1 MNEIITRRIEGLRGL
16 INDIDMKVY
25 HLKQDENTPQ
35 IIVDEF
41 LLAREHLGKA
51 YKILCEDDY

>member
-1 MNEIITRRIEGLRGL
+1 MNEIITRRIEDLRGL
-16 INDIDMKVY
+16 INNIDMKVY